1 MALELQILG
10 SNSAAFAHNRHHT
23 AQILRVQDKYFLID
37 CGEGTQLLLKRYKI
51 KLARIQNILIS
62 HLHGDHYYGLMG
74 LLSTLHL
81 YGKKADVHIY
91 GPPGL
96 LEIIS
101 LQLRYSSTFLSY
113 DIKFH
118 EWTPNTRETI
128 FEDSQLTIDT
138 IPLDHRIPCSGFLF
152 REKPKKRGLLRDK
165 IPELLTPLEVN
176 DLKLGKD
183 LFDKD
188 GNIRYRAKEVTIPPK
203 KPYSYAYCSDTRL
216 VPGIEELI
224 GEVDLVYHEST
235 FMEDMK
241 ERANY
246 TYHTTAAQAA
256 ALAKRAKVGKLLL
269 GHFSTRYKDLSPMLR
284 EAKNIFANTELAE
297 EGRRFLINH

>member
-23 AQILRVQDKYFLID
+23 AQVLRVQDKYFLID
-37 CGEGTQLLLKRYKI
+37 CGEGTQLLLKRFRI
-51 KLARIQNILIS
+51 KLARIQTMFIS

-81 YGKKADVHIY
+81 YGKKSDVHIF

-101 LQLRYSSTFLSY
+101 LQLKYSSTFLSY

-118 EWTPNTRETI
+118 EWKPGVQEKI
-128 FEDSQLTIDT
+128 YDDPQLTIET

-165 IPELLTPLEVN
+165 IPELLSPLEVR
-176 DLKLGKD
+176 DLKNGKD
-183 LFDKD
+183 ILDNEGK
-188 GNIRYRAKEVTIPPK
+188 IRYRSKDVTAPPK

-216 VPGIEELI
+216 IPGLEDKIRD
-224 GEVDLVYHEST
+224 VDLVYHEST

-246 TYHTTAAQAA
+246 TFHTTAAQAA
-256 ALAKRAKVGKLLL
+256 SLAKKANVGKLLL
-269 GHFSTRYKDLSPMLR
+269 GHFSTRYKDLRPMLN
-284 EAKNIFANTELAE
+284 EAKKIFENTELAE
-297 EGRRFLINH
+297 EGKRFLINH

>member
-23 AQILRVQDKYFLID
+23 AQVLRVQDKYFLID
-37 CGEGTQLLLKRYKI
+37 CGEGTQLLLKRFRI
-51 KLARIQNILIS
+51 KLARIQTIFIS

-81 YGKKADVHIY
+81 YGKKSDVHIF

-101 LQLRYSSTFLSY
+101 LQLKYSSTFLSY

-118 EWTPNTRETI
+118 EWKPGVQEKI
-128 FEDSQLTIDT
+128 YDDPQLTIET

-165 IPELLTPLEVN
+165 IPELLSPLEVR
-176 DLKLGKD
+176 DLKNGKD
-183 LFDKD
+183 ILDNEGK
-188 GNIRYRAKEVTIPPK
+188 IRYRSKDVTAPPK

-216 VPGIEELI
+216 IPGLEDKIRD
-224 GEVDLVYHEST
+224 VDLVYHEST

-246 TYHTTAAQAA
+246 TFHTTAAQAA
-256 ALAKRAKVGKLLL
+256 SLAKKANVGKLLL
-269 GHFSTRYKDLSPMLR
+269 GHFSTRYKDLRPMLN
-284 EAKNIFANTELAE
+284 EAKSIFENTELAE
-297 EGRRFLINH
+297 EGKRFLINH

>member
-23 AQILRVQDKYFLID
+23 AQILRIQDKYFLID
-37 CGEGTQLLLKRYKI
+37 CGEGTQLLLKRFKI
-51 KLARIQNILIS
+51 KLARIQTIFIS

-81 YGKKADVHIY
+81 YGKKSDVHIY

-101 LQLRYSSTFLSY
+101 IQLKYSSTFLSY
-113 DIKFH
+113 DLKFH
-118 EWTPNTRETI
+118 EWTPNVQEQIYDDT
-128 FEDSQLTIDT
+128 QLTVET

-152 REKPKKRGLLRDK
+152 QEKPKKRGLLRDK
-165 IPELLTPLEVN
+165 IPDLLTPLEIL

-183 LFDKD
+183 IYDKE
-188 GNIRYRAKEVTIPPK
+188 GNIKYRSEEVTIPPK

-216 VPGIEELI
+216 IPGLEERI
-224 GEVDLVYHEST
+224 KGVDLVYHEST

-256 ALAKRAKVGKLLL
+256 ALAKKANIGKLLL
-269 GHFSTRYKDLSPMLR
+269 GHFSTRYKDLRPMLK
-284 EAKNIFANTELAE
+284 EARDIFENTELAE
-297 EGRRFLINH
+297 EGKRFLINH